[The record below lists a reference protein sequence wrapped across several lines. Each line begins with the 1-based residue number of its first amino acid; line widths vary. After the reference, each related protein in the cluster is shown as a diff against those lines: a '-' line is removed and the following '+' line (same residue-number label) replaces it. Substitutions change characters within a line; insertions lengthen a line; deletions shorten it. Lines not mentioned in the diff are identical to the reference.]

1 MIVRIGMLRKKPEA
15 SIESFREYWREV
27 HGLLGA
33 KLPGL
38 HRYHQNHVIEKGR
51 GLGLDLPRGPQDFD
65 GFSELWFLDAEAMKR
80 AFTPETSRMLAV
92 DEAQFTSDLRGV
104 AVEQKV
110 VLPTA
115 AAPGLV
121 KHMSLLARR
130 GSTTPEEFRR
140 GYRGRYA
147 ERVGALPGLRGYTQN
162 LVVDRNVEKGGR
174 SARYD
179 EVPVDG
185 VDELWFDGVAS
196 LDAAF
201 ASAAGREL
209 RQEASGLLEAV
220 TPFVVETLV
229 YVA

>member
-15 SIESFREYWREV
+15 SIDSFRKYWREV

-33 KLPGL
+33 RLPGL
-38 HRYHQNHVIEKGR
+38 HRYHQNHVVEKGR
-51 GLGLDLPRGPQDFD
+51 GLALPRGPQDFD
-65 GFSELWFLDAEAMKR
+65 GFSELWFLDAEAMKK

-92 DEAQFTSDLRGV
+92 DEARFTSDLRGV
-104 AVEQKV
+104 AVEQEV
-110 VLPTA
+110 ALPTA
-115 AAPGLV
+115 DAGGLV

-130 GSTTPEEFRR
+130 ADATAEEFRR
-140 GYRGRYA
+140 AYRGRYA
-147 ERVGALPGLRGYTQN
+147 ERVRALPGLRGYTQN
-162 LVVDRNVEKGGR
+162 VVVDRNVEKGGR

-185 VDELWFDGVAS
+185 VDELWFDDAAG

-209 RQEASGLLEAV
+209 RREASGLLEAV